1 MFIHHLR
8 KSTSGAGGM
17 NSRRCSCGKG
27 VQAKPHRRV
36 LGNGKTPEVYD
47 ADLGVVKPSRLLQN
61 IRIKKANVPKKYI
74 TFD

>member
-8 KSTSGAGGM
+8 KTTSGAGGN
-17 NSRRCSCGKG
+17 NSRRVCCGG
-27 VQAKPHRRV
+27 NIQAKPHRRL

-47 ADLGVVKPSRLLQN
+47 TDLGVVRPSRVLQN

-74 TFD
+74 TFE